1 MNRYMTARS
10 ERLRVSFLVDK
21 KKMGMLVATMLFL
34 LMLAIVS
41 IGAGTL
47 YVSPWRTLQILW
59 AGPHGDAMETVV
71 IWNFR
76 LPRLVMASL
85 AGMALALAG
94 TILQGVVRNPLASP
108 DIIGITSGAAMA
120 AVLFLALF
128 SLKTSIFLMPL
139 FAFTGASLIAVFI
152 YVAAWK
158 KGVQPSRIILV
169 GLGVSALLEALKT
182 LFLIFSPIAVLSQAK
197 IWLTGTVYGANW
209 DTVLFFSPWLILFLP
224 ILFTLARHLNIQ
236 VLGNELPIL
245 LGGRL
250 QLQRFALIF
259 TAAGLAGSAVAFVG
273 SVGFIG
279 LMAPHISRRIV
290 GGSHGLLLVC
300 SAIVGAILLVAADLM
315 GRTLFAPRDIPAGV
329 FTAVIGAPFFLYMLI
344 KVRRQQG

>member
-1 MNRYMTARS
+1 MNRYATFRS

-21 KKMGMLVATMLFL
+21 KKMGMLFVSMLIL
-34 LMLAIVS
+34 LILSIVS

-47 YVSPWRTLQILW
+47 YISPLRTLQILW
-59 AGPHGDAMETVV
+59 AGPHGEAMESIV

-76 LPRLVMASL
+76 LPRLLMACL

-94 TILQGVVRNPLASP
+94 TIMQGIVRNPLASP

-120 AVLFLALF
+120 AVLFLAIF
-128 SLKTSIFLMPL
+128 NLKTSIFLMPV
-139 FAFTGASLIAVFI
+139 FAFVGALLVSVFI
-152 YVAAWK
+152 YLAAWK
-158 KGVQPSRIILV
+158 KGISPSRIILV

-197 IWLTGTVYGANW
+197 VWLTGTVYGANW
-209 DTVLFFSPWLILFLP
+209 DTVLYFSPWLILFLP
-224 ILFTLARHLNIQ
+224 ILFTLSRRLNIQ

-290 GGSHGLLLVC
+290 GGSHGILLVC
-300 SAIVGAILLVAADLM
+300 SAVMGAILLVAADLV
-315 GRTLFAPRDIPAGV
+315 GRTLFPPRDIPAGV

-344 KVRRQQG
+344 KVKRQQG

>member
-1 MNRYMTARS
+1 MSRYVTFRS
-10 ERLRVSFLVDK
+10 ERLRVSFLMEK
-21 KKMGMLVATMLFL
+21 KRMAMLFVSMLIL
-34 LMLAIVS
+34 LMLSIIS

-47 YVSPWRTLQILW
+47 YISPLRTVQVLW
-59 AGPHGDAMETVV
+59 GGPHGEAMESIV

-76 LPRLVMASL
+76 LPRLIMACL

-94 TILQGVVRNPLASP
+94 TIMQGVVRNPLASP

-120 AVLFLALF
+120 AVLFLAIF
-128 SLKTSIFLMPL
+128 SLKTSIFLMPV
-139 FAFTGASLIAVFI
+139 FAFVGALVVAVFI
-152 YVAAWK
+152 YLAAWK
-158 KGVQPSRIILV
+158 KGISPSRIILV

-197 IWLTGTVYGANW
+197 VWLTGTIYGANW
-209 DTVLFFSPWLILFLP
+209 DTVLYYSPWLILFVP
-224 ILFTLARHLNIQ
+224 ILFTLSRRLNIQ

-290 GGSHGLLLVC
+290 GGSHGILLVC
-300 SAIVGAILLVAADLM
+300 SAVMGAILLVAADLV

-344 KVRRQQG
+344 KVKRQQG

>member
-1 MNRYMTARS
+1 MSRYVTFRS
-10 ERLRVSFLVDK
+10 ERLRISFLMEK
-21 KKMGMLVATMLFL
+21 KRMAMLFVSMLIL
-34 LMLAIVS
+34 LMLSIIS

-47 YVSPWRTLQILW
+47 YISPLRTVQVLW
-59 AGPHGDAMETVV
+59 GGPHGEAMESIV

-76 LPRLVMASL
+76 LPRLIMACL

-94 TILQGVVRNPLASP
+94 TIMQGVVRNPLASP

-120 AVLFLALF
+120 AVLFLAIF
-128 SLKTSIFLMPL
+128 SLKTSIFLMPV
-139 FAFTGASLIAVFI
+139 FAFVGALVVAVFI
-152 YVAAWK
+152 YLAAWK
-158 KGVQPSRIILV
+158 KGISPSRIILV

-197 IWLTGTVYGANW
+197 VWLTGTVYGANW
-209 DTVLFFSPWLILFLP
+209 DTVLYYSPWLILFVP
-224 ILFTLARHLNIQ
+224 ILFTLSRRLNIQ

-290 GGSHGLLLVC
+290 GGSHGILLVC
-300 SAIVGAILLVAADLM
+300 SAVMGAILLVAADLV

-344 KVRRQQG
+344 KVKRQQG